1 MLKRAFVVFESR
13 RMPLSVLQPSVYAS
27 CFRRLSLLIS
37 FAGLPLLLT
46 GCLVGLEKPNAALDV
61 PESYTNA
68 SRRSDAALPTT
79 DWWRGF
85 RSKQLTDL
93 VEESL
98 TSNFDVA
105 AAVARIE
112 QADAQARIAGAPLL
126 PTVAGNAGYTRSRP
140 SQSTAS
146 VPQSTTGASE
156 RGIYNAGLTASYEID
171 FWGKNRAALL
181 AAQETAVAS
190 RFDREVV
197 ALTTVVTVANTYF
210 LIAATQERLR
220 VARENLAAAE
230 RVLKVI
236 QDRVAVGTASDL
248 DLAQQQSLAAT
259 QRAAIPPLLQT
270 LRQNIATLAL
280 LIGRPPERVTIRSS
294 IMASIAIP
302 AVTPGLPSDL
312 LTRRPDVREAEA
324 QLASANANVE
334 SARAAFFPSIQLTGQ
349 GGYQSSILQ
358 NLMRPEAA
366 FFSLAAGITQPIFD
380 GALLQGQFDLQ
391 KGKQDELL
399 QNYRKAVVSGFTDVE
414 KALIAVQQTAEQERL
429 QREVVRSSRRAFE
442 IAEQRLREGT
452 VDLVTVLQTQQTLFQ
467 ALDNLAQVRLA
478 RLQAVVSLF
487 QALGG
492 GWQPPVEEQQKNR

>member
-1 MLKRAFVVFESR
+1 
-13 RMPLSVLQPSVYAS
+13 MPLSALQHSVRAS
-27 CFRRLSLLIS
+27 RFSRLMSSISILGLL
-37 FAGLPLLLT
+37 LPLG
-46 GCLVGLEKPNAALDV
+46 GCLVGKEKPDAALDV
-61 PESYTNA
+61 PDSYQTRIRNA
-68 SRRSDAALPTT
+68 DAALPAP

-85 RSKQLTDL
+85 RSKQLTNL
-93 VEESL
+93 IEESL

-105 AAVARIE
+105 AAVARIV

-126 PTVAGNAGYTRSRP
+126 PTLGLDAGYTRSRS
-140 SQSTAS
+140 SQSTGTIQQTS
-146 VPQSTTGASE
+146 SGASE
-156 RGIYNAGLTASYEID
+156 RNLYSASLNTTYEID
-171 FWGKNRAALL
+171 FWGKNRALLL
-181 AAQETAVAS
+181 AAQETASAS

-197 ALTTVVTVANTYF
+197 ALTTVASVGNAYFQVA
-210 LIAATQERLR
+210 AAQDRLR

-236 QDRVAVGTASDL
+236 RDRSAVGTASQL
-248 DLAQQQSLAAT
+248 DVSQQESLVAT
-259 QRAAIPPLLQT
+259 QRAAIPPLIQT
-270 LRQNIATLAL
+270 LRQNIATLAS
-280 LIGRPPERVTIRSS
+280 LIGRPPVRLMFHGTS
-294 IMASIAIP
+294 MWQIAIP
-302 AVTPGLPSDL
+302 QVTPGLPSDL

-324 QLASANANVE
+324 QLAAANANVE

-349 GGYQSSILQ
+349 WGYQSSILQ

-366 FFSLAAGITQPIFD
+366 FFSMAAGLTQPIFD
-380 GALLQGQFDLQ
+380 GALLQGQYDLQ

-399 QNYRKAVVSGFTDVE
+399 QNYRKAVINAFTDVE

-429 QREVVRSSRRAFE
+429 QREVVRSSRQAFQ

-492 GWQPPVEEQQKNR
+492 GWVPPVEEQSNNR

>member
-1 MLKRAFVVFESR
+1 
-13 RMPLSVLQPSVYAS
+13 MPLSVVQHSVHAS
-27 CFRRLSLLIS
+27 RFRRLIS
-37 FAGLPLLLT
+37 VISGFGLPLLLC
-46 GCLVGLEKPNAALDV
+46 GCLINAEKPDAALDV
-61 PESYTNA
+61 PNA
-68 SRRSDAALPTT
+68 YGARTRGPDAALPTP
-79 DWWRGF
+79 DWWRSF
-85 RSKQLTDL
+85 RSKQLTEL

-98 TSNFDVA
+98 TSNLDIA
-105 AAVARIE
+105 AAIARIV
-112 QADAQARIAGAPLL
+112 QADAQARVAGAPLL
-126 PTVAGNAGYTRSRP
+126 PTLGGNAGYTRSRS

-146 VPQSTTGASE
+146 VPVSTTGASE
-156 RGIYNAGLTASYEID
+156 RGIYNASLTASYEID

-181 AAQETAVAS
+181 AAQETAAAS

-197 ALTTVVTVANTYF
+197 ALTAVVSVANAYF
-210 LIAATQERLR
+210 QVVAAQERLR

-236 QDRVAVGTASDL
+236 QDRFGVGTASQL
-248 DLAQQQSLAAT
+248 DVAQQESLAAS
-259 QRAAIPPLLQT
+259 QRAAIPPLNQT
-270 LRQNIATLAL
+270 LRQNTATLAA
-280 LIGRPPERVTIRSS
+280 LIGRPPVRVTVRAAG
-294 IMASIAIP
+294 MWQIAIP

-312 LTRRPDVREAEA
+312 LTQRPDIREAEA
-324 QLASANANVE
+324 QLAAANANVV

-366 FFSLAAGITQPIFD
+366 FFSMAAGLTQPIFD

-399 QNYRKAVVSGFTDVE
+399 QNYRRAVINAFTDVE

-478 RLQAVVSLF
+478 RLQAVVGLF

-492 GWQPPVEEQQKNR
+492 GWQPPVEEQLNIR

>member
-1 MLKRAFVVFESR
+1 
-13 RMPLSVLQPSVYAS
+13 MPLSVLQSSVYAS
-27 CFRRLSLLIS
+27 RFRRLSSLIS
-37 FAGLPLLLT
+37 IVGLPLLLA
-46 GCLVGLEKPNAALDV
+46 GCLVGLEKPDAALDV
-61 PESYTNA
+61 PNA
-68 SRRSDAALPTT
+68 YGVRVRSPDAALPTP

-85 RSKQLTDL
+85 HSKQLTDL

-98 TSNFDVA
+98 TSNLDVA
-105 AAVARIE
+105 AAIARIV

-126 PTVAGNAGYTRSRP
+126 PTVGGNAGYTRSRA
-140 SQSTAS
+140 SQSTS
-146 VPQSTTGASE
+146 SIPQSTTGASE

-197 ALTTVVTVANTYF
+197 ALTTVVSVATAYF
-210 LIAATQERLR
+210 QVVEAQERLR
-220 VARENLAAAE
+220 VARENLAAAL

-236 QDRVAVGTASDL
+236 QDRFSVGTASQL
-248 DLAQQQSLAAT
+248 DIAQQESLAAS
-259 QRAAIPPLLQT
+259 QRAAIPPLVQT
-270 LRQNIATLAL
+270 LRQNTATLAL
-280 LIGRPPERVTIRSS
+280 LIGRPPVRVSVRGGNIWQ
-294 IMASIAIP
+294 IAIP

-312 LTRRPDVREAEA
+312 LTQRPDIREAEA
-324 QLASANANVE
+324 QLAAANANVE

-366 FFSLAAGITQPIFD
+366 FFSLAAGVTQPIFD

-391 KGKQDELL
+391 RGKQDELL
-399 QNYRKAVVSGFTDVE
+399 QNYRKAVINAFTDVE
-414 KALIAVQQTAEQERL
+414 KALVAVQQTAEQERL

-492 GWQPPVEEQQKNR
+492 GWQPPVEEQQKDR

>member
-1 MLKRAFVVFESR
+1 
-13 RMPLSVLQPSVYAS
+13 MPLSVLQHLVYAS
-27 CFRRLSLLIS
+27 RFRRLIS
-37 FAGLPLLLT
+37 IIYGLGLPLLLC

-61 PESYTNA
+61 PDAYSVR
-68 SRRSDAALPTT
+68 SRSPDAALPTP

-85 RSKQLTDL
+85 RSKQLTAL

-98 TSNFDVA
+98 TSNLDVA
-105 AAVARIE
+105 AAIARIV

-126 PTVAGNAGYTRSRP
+126 PTVAGNAGYTRSRA

-146 VPQSTTGASE
+146 VPQSSTGASE
-156 RGIYNAGLTASYEID
+156 RGIYNTGLTASYEID

-197 ALTTVVTVANTYF
+197 ALTAVVSVANAYF
-210 LIAATQERLR
+210 QVVAAQDRLR
-220 VARENLAAAE
+220 VARENLAAAL

-236 QDRVAVGTASDL
+236 QDRFGVGTASQL
-248 DLAQQQSLAAT
+248 DVAQQESLAAS
-259 QRAAIPPLLQT
+259 QRAAIPPLVQT
-270 LRQNIATLAL
+270 LRQNTATLAS
-280 LIGRPPERVTIRSS
+280 LIGRAPARVAVHPGG
-294 IMASIAIP
+294 MWQIAIP

-312 LTRRPDVREAEA
+312 LTRRPDIREAEA
-324 QLASANANVE
+324 QLAAGNANVE

-366 FFSLAAGITQPIFD
+366 FFSLAAGVTQPIFD

-399 QNYRKAVVSGFTDVE
+399 QNYRKAVINAFTDVE

-492 GWQPPVEEQQKNR
+492 GWQPSVEEQQKNR

>member
-1 MLKRAFVVFESR
+1 
-13 RMPLSVLQPSVYAS
+13 
-27 CFRRLSLLIS
+27 
-37 FAGLPLLLT
+37 
-46 GCLVGLEKPNAALDV
+46 
-61 PESYTNA
+61 
-68 SRRSDAALPTT
+68 
-79 DWWRGF
+79 
-85 RSKQLTDL
+85 L

-98 TSNFDVA
+98 TSNLDVA
-105 AAVARIE
+105 AAIARIE

-126 PTVAGNAGYTRSRP
+126 PTVGSNAGYTRSRS

-146 VPQSTTGASE
+146 VPVSTTGASE

-181 AAQETAVAS
+181 AAQESAVAS

-197 ALTTVVTVANTYF
+197 ALTAVVSVANAYF
-210 LIAATQERLR
+210 QVVAAQDRLR
-220 VARENLAAAE
+220 VARENLAAAL

-236 QDRVAVGTASDL
+236 QDRFSVGTASQL
-248 DLAQQQSLAAT
+248 DVAQQESLAASE
-259 QRAAIPPLLQT
+259 RAAIPPLVQT
-270 LRQNIATLAL
+270 LRQNTATLAL
-280 LIGRPPERVTIRSS
+280 LVGRPPVRVAVRPGG
-294 IMASIAIP
+294 MWQLAIP

-312 LTRRPDVREAEA
+312 LTQRPDIREAEA
-324 QLASANANVE
+324 QLAAANANVE

-366 FFSLAAGITQPIFD
+366 FFSLAAGVTQPIFD

-399 QNYRKAVVSGFTDVE
+399 QNYRKAVINAFTDVE
-414 KALIAVQQTAEQERL
+414 KALVAVQQTAEQERL

>member
-1 MLKRAFVVFESR
+1 MPQSVVQHR
-13 RMPLSVLQPSVYAS
+13 VYAR
-27 CFRRLSLLIS
+27 CRCGLLPL
-37 FAGLPLLLT
+37 FAGLVLLPLLG
-46 GCLVGLEKPNAALDV
+46 GCFVGLEKPEAALDI
-61 PESYTNA
+61 PNSYTTRVRNP
-68 SRRSDAALPTT
+68 DAALPTP

-85 RSKQLTDL
+85 RSNQLTEL
-93 VEESL
+93 IEEAL
-98 TSNFDVA
+98 TSNLDIA
-105 AAVARIE
+105 AAIARIV

-126 PTVAGNAGYTRSRP
+126 PNVGLSSGYTRSRS
-140 SQSTAS
+140 SQSTGT
-146 VPQSTTGASE
+146 VPQTTTGASE
-156 RGIYNAGLTASYEID
+156 RNLYNASFTASYEID

-181 AAQETAVAS
+181 AAQETASAS

-197 ALTTVVTVANTYF
+197 ALTTVVSVAGAYF
-210 LIAATQERLR
+210 QMVATQDRLR

-236 QDRVAVGTASDL
+236 QDRFTVGTASQL
-248 DLAQQQSLAAT
+248 DVAQQESLVAS

-270 LRQNIATLAL
+270 LRQNSATLAA
-280 LIGRPPERVTIRSS
+280 LIGRPPARVTIRSS
-294 IMASIAIP
+294 GMWQIAIP
-302 AVTPGLPSDL
+302 PVTPGLPSDL
-312 LTRRPDVREAEA
+312 LTQRPDIREAEA
-324 QLASANANVE
+324 QLAAVSANVE
-334 SARAAFFPSIQLTGQ
+334 AARAAFFPSIQLTGQ

-358 NLMRPEAA
+358 NLMRPEAV
-366 FFSLAAGITQPIFD
+366 FFSMAAGLTQPIFD

-399 QNYRKAVVSGFTDVE
+399 QNYRKAVVNAFTDVE

-442 IAEQRLREGT
+442 IAETRLRQGT

-478 RLQAVVSLF
+478 RLQAVVGLF

-492 GWQPPVEEQQKNR
+492 GWHSPVEELPKNR